1 MPKIEDTIDVQV
13 PVQQAYNQW
22 TQFEDFP
29 KFMEGIQS
37 VQQLDDT
44 HVQWVAEIR
53 GESRQWT
60 TEITEQR
67 PDEKIA
73 WKTIEGEVKND
84 GVVTFEPMGDAQ
96 TRVNVQ
102 MDVESDSTAENVA
115 GDLLGVV
122 KSQVRGDLERFK
134 QLIENR
140 GEETGAWR
148 GEVQETKQ
156 GAIRCA
162 PASSHWGPAAALA
175 RKALSEGG
183 LVDACTCDRSC
194 NCRDRVRGER
204 WPCFL
209 LATAVHS
216 TRPVLSRP
224 RPPATA
230 ELIPARPVVAV
241 ISMFLPRVF
250 RGSGHSGSASWLTDT
265 GVDFPPSRKQL

>member
-1 MPKIEDTIDVQV
+1 MPKIEDTIEVQV

-102 MDVESDSTAENVA
+102 MDVEGDSAAENVA

-148 GEVQETKQ
+148 GQVREGETK
-156 GAIRCA
+156 
-162 PASSHWGPAAALA
+162 
-175 RKALSEGG
+175 
-183 LVDACTCDRSC
+183 
-194 NCRDRVRGER
+194 
-204 WPCFL
+204 
-209 LATAVHS
+209 
-216 TRPVLSRP
+216 
-224 RPPATA
+224 
-230 ELIPARPVVAV
+230 
-241 ISMFLPRVF
+241 
-250 RGSGHSGSASWLTDT
+250 
-265 GVDFPPSRKQL
+265 

>member
-1 MPKIEDTIDVQV
+1 MPKIEDTIEVRV

-67 PDEKIA
+67 PDQKVA

-96 TRVNVQ
+96 TRVNVE

-140 GEETGAWR
+140 DEEAGAWR
-148 GEVQETKQ
+148 GEV
-156 GAIRCA
+156 R
-162 PASSHWGPAAALA
+162 
-175 RKALSEGG
+175 EGK
-183 LVDACTCDRSC
+183 T
-194 NCRDRVRGER
+194 
-204 WPCFL
+204 
-209 LATAVHS
+209 T
-216 TRPVLSRP
+216 
-224 RPPATA
+224 
-230 ELIPARPVVAV
+230 
-241 ISMFLPRVF
+241 
-250 RGSGHSGSASWLTDT
+250 
-265 GVDFPPSRKQL
+265 

>member
-44 HVQWVAEIR
+44 HVHWVAEIR
-53 GESRQWT
+53 GESREWT

-67 PDEKIA
+67 PDEKVA

-84 GVVTFEPMGDAQ
+84 GVVSFEPMGDAQ

-102 MDVESDSTAENVA
+102 MDVEGDSAAENVA

-140 GEETGAWR
+140 DEETGAWR
-148 GEVQETKQ
+148 GEVRGGDTK
-156 GAIRCA
+156 
-162 PASSHWGPAAALA
+162 
-175 RKALSEGG
+175 
-183 LVDACTCDRSC
+183 
-194 NCRDRVRGER
+194 
-204 WPCFL
+204 
-209 LATAVHS
+209 
-216 TRPVLSRP
+216 
-224 RPPATA
+224 
-230 ELIPARPVVAV
+230 
-241 ISMFLPRVF
+241 
-250 RGSGHSGSASWLTDT
+250 
-265 GVDFPPSRKQL
+265 

>member
-1 MPKIEDTIDVQV
+1 MPKIEDTIEVQV

-29 KFMEGIQS
+29 KFMEGVQS

-44 HVQWVAEIR
+44 HVRWVAELR

-67 PDEKIA
+67 PDEKVA

-96 TRVNVQ
+96 TRVHVQ
-102 MDVESDSTAENVA
+102 MDVETDSTAENVA

-140 GEETGAWR
+140 DEETGAWR
-148 GEVQETKQ
+148 GEVREGET
-156 GAIRCA
+156 R
-162 PASSHWGPAAALA
+162 
-175 RKALSEGG
+175 
-183 LVDACTCDRSC
+183 
-194 NCRDRVRGER
+194 
-204 WPCFL
+204 
-209 LATAVHS
+209 
-216 TRPVLSRP
+216 
-224 RPPATA
+224 
-230 ELIPARPVVAV
+230 
-241 ISMFLPRVF
+241 
-250 RGSGHSGSASWLTDT
+250 
-265 GVDFPPSRKQL
+265 

>member
-67 PDEKIA
+67 PDEKVA

-122 KSQVRGDLERFK
+122 KSQVRGDLKRFK

-140 GEETGAWR
+140 DEETGAWR
-148 GEVQETKQ
+148 GDVREGET
-156 GAIRCA
+156 A
-162 PASSHWGPAAALA
+162 
-175 RKALSEGG
+175 
-183 LVDACTCDRSC
+183 
-194 NCRDRVRGER
+194 
-204 WPCFL
+204 
-209 LATAVHS
+209 
-216 TRPVLSRP
+216 
-224 RPPATA
+224 
-230 ELIPARPVVAV
+230 
-241 ISMFLPRVF
+241 
-250 RGSGHSGSASWLTDT
+250 
-265 GVDFPPSRKQL
+265 